1 MLECNIKFSIIIP
14 IYNVQK
20 YLPKCLDSLLNQT
33 LTDIEIIC
41 INDGSTD
48 NSLQILKNYA
58 NKDNRIKIITQQN
71 QGVSVARNTGIDN
84 ATGEYVLFVDAD
96 DWLELNTCE
105 ILSQSIVNKTFD
117 LITFNAWI
125 VKQNQAQR
133 GFLKNKSNLIN
144 SEMWAICY
152 NRTFLNQNKIRF
164 PKNIKIAEDHVFKCQ
179 AIFGTDNILILD
191 NYLYFYL
198 ADREYS
204 ASKVSSVIK
213 DDIDTFYYMLSQDWF
228 NNATIEKQTAITDY
242 WLKLVGGTLFNT
254 KSDYIDINVLKNY
267 IAKIEEL
274 KTERHYK
281 LKNLKNLK
289 IFIRLIEWRIFP
301 IYKNII
307 RPIGKYCIVLP
318 YRRIK
323 QILRGK
329 NV

>member
-1 MLECNIKFSIIIP
+1 MPKFSIIIP
-14 IYNVQK
+14 IYNVEK
-20 YLPKCLDSLLNQT
+20 YLPKCLDSLVNQT
-33 LTDIEIIC
+33 YPNVEIIC

-58 NKDNRIKIITQQN
+58 IKDNRIKVINQQN
-71 QGVSVARNTGIDN
+71 QGVSLSRNIGIDN
-84 ATGEYVLFVDAD
+84 ATGEYILFVDAD

-105 ILSQSIVNKTFD
+105 ILCQSIVNKTFD

-198 ADREYS
+198 ADRENS

-242 WLKLVGGTLFNT
+242 WLKLVGGTLFNV
-254 KSDYIDINVLKNY
+254 KSDCVDINVLKNY
-267 IAKIEEL
+267 IGKIEEL
-274 KTERHYK
+274 KIEQNYQ

-289 IFIRLIEWRIFP
+289 IFIRLIEWRIFF
-301 IYKNII
+301 IYKRII
-307 RPIGKYCIVLP
+307 RPIGKYLIVLP
-318 YRRIK
+318 YRRLIS
-323 QILRGK
+323 IFRRGRI
-329 NV
+329 